1 MFGNNLVSSNQ
12 AESPAR
18 QSSQPHPVPPDLFP
32 HSPWHHRDHHDH
44 NDEDDDDQDDD
55 DGDDDED
62 DGDDPIPPN
71 TTFCSPCM
79 AELQNSG

>member
-32 HSPWHHRDHHDH
+32 HSPWHHRDHHD
-44 NDEDDDDQDDD
+44 EDGDDQTDDDGDDDQDDD
-55 DGDDDED
+55 
-62 DGDDPIPPN
+62 DDPIPPN
-71 TTFCSPCM
+71 TTFCSPYM
-79 AELQNSG
+79 AELQQYG